1 MANRLKMATVQ
12 SMISLHA
19 RGWSQR
25 RIVRALGVDR
35 ESVAR
40 HLRLARESAPA
51 ARSDLA
57 NPEPAMAPISSPGSA
72 EPKPAKAPLESAGS
86 ADSKPANAP
95 ILPAGSAALEP
106 SLGAPSE
113 VAASGRQSDCEPWR
127 EVIQAKQATG
137 LSARRIHQDLVA
149 EHAAEVSYDS
159 VRRFSRRLGWTRPLP
174 FRRLECAPGQDVDG
188 G

>member
-12 SMISLHA
+12 SILSLHA

-25 RIVRALGVDR
+25 RIARELGVDR

-57 NPEPAMAPISSPGSA
+57 NPESAIAPISGPGSVS
-72 EPKPAKAPLESAGS
+72 PKPAKAPLEFAGW

-95 ILPAGSAALEP
+95 IPATGPAALAP
-106 SLGAPSE
+106 LLGSPSE
-113 VAASGRQSDCEPWR
+113 AAASGRQSDREPWR
-127 EVIQAKQATG
+127 ESRGVLNVQSMGRRIAPSQRDSRRDAASTENCRRNAALFCDCHAG
-137 LSARRIHQDLVA
+137 FHSRASAR
-149 EHAAEVSYDS
+149 
-159 VRRFSRRLGWTRPLP
+159 
-174 FRRLECAPGQDVDG
+174 
-188 G
+188 